1 MAMSQEDIAQGYGWE
16 LSIINSNSELKSLFR
31 KARSGEWTVE
41 KFQAELRD
49 THWYRRH
56 SESWRKMYVMQ
67 RADPAEYGK
76 QHHQMWVQLR
86 DVAQQM
92 GARISSKLMG
102 RMATFAMRNGWS
114 EGEIRNHI
122 GHYVGLYSGR
132 LFGEA
137 ANTGMQLRHA
147 ALANGYRASDKQ
159 VRTWARQVA
168 VGSSQVESIENWLR
182 LEAAKHFPSFADQL
196 KAGIDLQDL
205 ASPYVQSMA
214 TLWEQNPAEIDM
226 FNPTIRRAMSRIS
239 PETGKPWA
247 MSTAE
252 FEDQLR
258 SDPRW
263 RQTQNAQDKAFA
275 LGRSFL
281 SNLGKAF

>member
-1 MAMSQEDIAQGYGWE
+1 MTTEDIAQGYGWE
-16 LSIINSNSELKSLFR
+16 LSIINSNSDLKRLFR
-31 KARSGEWTVE
+31 LARQQEWTRE

-49 THWYRRH
+49 THWFRSH
-56 SESWRKMYVMQ
+56 SEAFRKMYVME
-67 RADPAEYGK
+67 RADPAEYNQ

-86 DVAQQM
+86 DIAQQM
-92 GARISSKLMG
+92 GARISSSLMS
-102 RMATFAMRNGWS
+102 RIAKSALYHGWT

-137 ANTGMQLRHA
+137 ATTSTQLRNT
-147 ALANGYRASDKQ
+147 ALANGYNASDKQ

-168 VGSSQVESIENWLR
+168 VGSSTVDSIQNWLR

-205 ASPYVQSMA
+205 ASPYIQSMA
-214 TLWEQNPAEIDM
+214 TLWEQNPAEITM
-226 FNPTIRRAMSRIS
+226 FNPTIRKAMSRIS

-252 FEDQLR
+252 FEDELR

-263 RQTQNAQDKAFA
+263 RQTQNAQDKMAS
-275 LGRSFL
+275 LTRNFL
-281 SNLGKAF
+281 TNLGKAF